1 MTKGPAMKTKINHR
15 SITLIALAAT
25 PLILIGCSSGPSHAG
40 NINSI
45 RWDPSPAMHTLTQR
59 DSDRINTHAYVKDSD
74 LRMLSTDIDRVF
86 FMDRP
91 SRLYM
96 GIKP

>member
-1 MTKGPAMKTKINHR
+1 MNTSRPLR
-15 SITLIALAAT
+15 RTLAVTLLVST
-25 PLILIGCSSGPSHAG
+25 PLLLVGCSSGPSHAG
-40 NINSI
+40 DINSI
-45 RWDPSPAMHTLTQR
+45 RWDPTPAMHTLAQR
-59 DSDRINTHAYVKDSD
+59 DSDRINTHAYVKDSN
-74 LRMLSTDIDRVF
+74 LRMISTDLDRVF

>member
-1 MTKGPAMKTKINHR
+1 MNTSH
-15 SITLIALAAT
+15 TLRRTATVALLLST
-25 PLILIGCSSGPSHAG
+25 PLLLVGCSSGPSHAG

-45 RWDPSPAMHTLTQR
+45 RWDPSPAMHTLAKR
-59 DSDRINTHAYVKDSD
+59 DSDRINTHAYVKDSN
-74 LRMLSTDIDRVF
+74 LRMISTDLDRALF
-86 FMDRP
+86 IDRP